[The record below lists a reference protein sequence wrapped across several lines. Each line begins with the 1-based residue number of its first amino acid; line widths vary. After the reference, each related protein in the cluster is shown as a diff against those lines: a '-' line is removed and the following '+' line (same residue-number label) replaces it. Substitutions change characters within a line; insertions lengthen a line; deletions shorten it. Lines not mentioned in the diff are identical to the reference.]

1 MVLGTIFIAGGA
13 VLIAIFGIVPE
24 PTHSLDDLLVLFGR
38 PAFIAYFSLLGAA
51 VLACLIIVR
60 SSLLT
65 LHILSDQLD
74 RRISPN
80 SAFVDCHL
88 HPL

>member
-24 PTHSLDDLLVLFGR
+24 PTHSLKDLLVLFGR

-51 VLACLIIVR
+51 VLACLVVVRLPLHVRLSRLTRIDRPISR
-60 SSLLT
+60 SSV
-65 LHILSDQLD
+65 
-74 RRISPN
+74 
-80 SAFVDCHL
+80 SAD
-88 HPL
+88 